1 MHNFLFRK
9 LNICTEKKE
18 NYTSFREKNVE
29 TKARFMLVNG
39 NILKSTYKINK
50 IEFSQNVV
58 NYFRL
63 RQEINDV
70 YLMPLNTKHIVFIQV
85 NADEQSQQPKRGR
98 DGGQP
103 CPGPQI
109 CPR

>member
-1 MHNFLFRK
+1 MFG
-9 LNICTEKKE
+9 
-18 NYTSFREKNVE
+18 
-29 TKARFMLVNG
+29 NG
-39 NILKSTYKINK
+39 NILKSTYK

-63 RQEINDV
+63 RQELNDV
-70 YLMPLNTKHIVFIQV
+70 YLMPLNTKRVVFIQD
-85 NADEQSQQPKRGR
+85 NADEQSQQPQRGG

-103 CPGPQI
+103 RPGPQI